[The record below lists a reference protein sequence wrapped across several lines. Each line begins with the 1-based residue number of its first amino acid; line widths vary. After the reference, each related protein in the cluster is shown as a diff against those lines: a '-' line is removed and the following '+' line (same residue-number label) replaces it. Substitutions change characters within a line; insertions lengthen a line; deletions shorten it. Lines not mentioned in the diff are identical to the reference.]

1 MRGWAGGGE
10 DGGSERVRVV
20 EGRVGVV
27 ISVYVE
33 VARKQTGISGSGV
46 KSFVNKAA

>member
-1 MRGWAGGGE
+1 MRGWAGAGE
-10 DGGSERVRVV
+10 DGRSERVR
-20 EGRVGVV
+20 VV

-33 VARKQTGISGSGV
+33 VARKKTGISGSGV